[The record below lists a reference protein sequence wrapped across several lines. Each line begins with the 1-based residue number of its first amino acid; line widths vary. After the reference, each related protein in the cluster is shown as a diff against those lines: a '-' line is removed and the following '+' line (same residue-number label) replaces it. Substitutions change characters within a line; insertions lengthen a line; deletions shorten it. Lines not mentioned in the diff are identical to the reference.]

1 MSGSS
6 TQSTVQSFS
15 IILTILL
22 ACWTPSSSFVPKHD
36 GTRRSSETSCVE
48 GPKTPLHSSFVRSI
62 DDRFNQ
68 GNWENNKQKFKRK
81 RIPKTEIDA
90 RQLRQQR
97 EEEYERLV
105 TNADSVPSIWNF
117 ESLFP
122 SPIIDEE
129 SVDRDL
135 FEIQRRDRKKEEE
148 RNAGGRSKIVSN
160 PYAGETTNPFL
171 RLMWSEP
178 TIKTR
183 ETSSSA
189 MTSLANE
196 NATAALISSKIA
208 NTTSARVDRSLTR
221 MVEDRIYG
229 FRRGASGDIRY
240 QTSLMG
246 DGAVQYREG
255 VRLGNALPINADR
268 LNYMAKKE
276 MKKGRV
282 EEAEE
287 LYERAVEIDPR
298 DGRAY
303 LGLSRCAQRRQ
314 DFKLAREWLNLGIAN
329 SASTFNGNP
338 DRGANPFLLQAL
350 GCLEE
355 KAGQLS
361 QAESLYTSAV
371 RSRPSHAAGWVALA
385 QIRTRKL
392 GQSVGAGR
400 SCFEAAERELKASG
414 LPQSSHVYT
423 AWADLELKKAGDAR
437 RAKKLLKMAL
447 EIDPKCSV
455 GWLQLGMLESDLQ
468 NWDKAEECFE
478 NVLTFDQRNSRVLQA
493 YAIMETKRPDGNSRK
508 AIGLFERAL
517 KANPRDAGVL
527 QAYGLYV
534 AKLGD
539 IKSARELL
547 WKGTEVD
554 KRHAPI
560 WQALGVLET
569 RSGNP
574 EEARSIFQQGIWACA
589 QLTGCKSGGHNC
601 ARLWQAWGVLE
612 AEEGN
617 HAAARRCFN
626 RALDADSRNVPAITA
641 WSSMEEKLGNRQ
653 DARAIYERALPRFS
667 AGSESKKA
675 LWRNYELM
683 EQRAGDTAAA
693 QRVYQRAIREVI
705 SFEET
710 SVPDQKVDANNRPQP
725 ETTTSS
731 RNKRE
736 KEVVRWNGGGGE
748 VWLNDRAIEAKIPS
762 EKRESRYEKTM
773 KS

>member
-1 MSGSS
+1 MS
-6 TQSTVQSFS
+6 TQPSVQSVS
-15 IILTILL
+15 IFLTILL
-22 ACWTPSSSFVPKHD
+22 ACWTPSSSFVPKHE

-48 GPKTPLHSSFVRSI
+48 GPKSPLHSSFARSI

-68 GNWENNKQKFKRK
+68 GPWENPKQKFKRK
-81 RIPKTEIDA
+81 RIPKTEQEA

-97 EEEYERLV
+97 EKEYERLV
-105 TNADSVPSIWNF
+105 TNADNVPSIWNF

-122 SPIIDEE
+122 SPIIDEQ

-148 RNAGGRSKIVSN
+148 RISMMRSKK
-160 PYAGETTNPFL
+160 TTNSYLSEVGNPFL
-171 RLMWSEP
+171 RLMRREP
-178 TIKTR
+178 AIKTLELASFESTASSN
-183 ETSSSA
+183 ETASA
-189 MTSLANE
+189 TLVSR
-196 NATAALISSKIA
+196 TVS
-208 NTTSARVDRSLTR
+208 NTTTARIDRSMTR

-229 FRRGASGDIRY
+229 FRRGSSGDIRY

-268 LNYMAKKE
+268 INYMAKKE
-276 MKKGRV
+276 MQKGRV

-287 LYERAVEIDPR
+287 LFQNAVEIDPR

-303 LGLSRCAQRRQ
+303 LGLSRCAQRRH
-314 DFKLAREWLNLGIAN
+314 DFKLAREWLSLGIAN
-329 SASTFNGNP
+329 SVSSFNGNP

-355 KAGQLS
+355 QAGYLAK
-361 QAESLYTSAV
+361 AESLYSSAV

-400 SCFEAAERELKASG
+400 SCFEAAERELRTSG
-414 LPQSSHVYT
+414 SPQSSHVYT
-423 AWADLELKKAGDAR
+423 AWADLELKKAGDSR
-437 RAKKLLKMAL
+437 KAKKLLKMAL

-455 GWLQLGMLESDLQ
+455 AWLQLGMLESDSEK
-468 NWDKAEECFE
+468 WGKAEECFE
-478 NVLTFDQRNSRVLQA
+478 KVLKFDQRNSRVLQA
-493 YAIMETKRPDGNSRK
+493 YALMETKRPDGNSRK

-539 IKSARELL
+539 IKSAKDLL
-547 WKGTEVD
+547 RKGTEID
-554 KRHAPI
+554 KRHDPA
-560 WQALGVLET
+560 WQALGVLEM
-569 RSGNP
+569 RSGNR
-574 EEARSIFQQGIWACA
+574 EEARSVFQQGIWSCA
-589 QLTGCKSGGHNC
+589 QLTGCKSGGHSC

-612 AEEGN
+612 ADEGD

-641 WSSMEEKLGNRQ
+641 WSSMEEKLGNHN
-653 DARAIYERALPRFS
+653 DARAIFERAFPRFS
-667 AGSESKKA
+667 AGSESKKS

-693 QRVYQRAIREVI
+693 QRVYQRATREVI
-705 SFEET
+705 TFEE
-710 SVPDQKVDANNRPQP
+710 SPLEDENVESESNLQP
-725 ETTTSS
+725 ENISS
-731 RNKRE
+731 LRSKRE
-736 KEVVRWNGGGGE
+736 KEVVRWDGGGE
-748 VWLNDRAIEAKIPS
+748 VWLNDRAIEAMLPL
-762 EKRESRYEKTM
+762 EKRNNGHGKV

>member
-1 MSGSS
+1 MSTTS
-6 TQSTVQSFS
+6 TQTLLPSVS
-15 IILTILL
+15 IFLTILL
-22 ACWTPSSSFVPKHD
+22 ICWTPSSSFVPKHD
-36 GTRRSSETSCVE
+36 GTRRSSETSCAE
-48 GPKTPLHSSFVRSI
+48 GPKAPLHSSFARSI

-68 GNWENNKQKFKRK
+68 GNWENPKQKFKRK
-81 RIPKTEIDA
+81 KIPKSEQEA

-97 EEEYERLV
+97 EKEYERLV
-105 TNADSVPSIWNF
+105 TNADRVPSIWNF

-135 FEIQRRDRKKEEE
+135 FEIQRRDRKKEDE
-148 RNAGGRSKIVSN
+148 RNSGIYYKKTMNSYPNEVG
-160 PYAGETTNPFL
+160 NPFL

-178 TIKTR
+178 AIKSR
-183 ETSSSA
+183 ELVSSEVTALSNETVSA
-189 MTSLANE
+189 TLV
-196 NATAALISSKIA
+196 SSMVS
-208 NTTSARVDRSLTR
+208 NTTTARVDRGMTR

-229 FRRGASGDIRY
+229 FRRGSSGDIRY

-276 MKKGRV
+276 MQKGRV

-287 LYERAVEIDPR
+287 LYEKAVEIDPR
-298 DGRAY
+298 DGRGY
-303 LGLSRCAQRRQ
+303 LGLSRCAQRRH
-314 DFKLAREWLNLGIAN
+314 DFKLAREWLTLGIAN
-329 SASTFNGNP
+329 SASSFNGNP

-355 KAGQLS
+355 KAGRLS
-361 QAESLYTSAV
+361 EAESLYTSAV

-400 SCFEAAERELKASG
+400 SCFEAAERELRASG

-423 AWADLELKKAGDAR
+423 AWADLELKKAGDSRKAR
-437 RAKKLLKMAL
+437 KLLKSAL

-455 GWLQLGMLESDLQ
+455 AWLQLGMLESDSE
-468 NWDKAEECFE
+468 NWEKAEECFE
-478 NVLTFDQRNSRVLQA
+478 KVLQFDQRNSRVLQA
-493 YAIMETKRPDGNSRK
+493 YALMESKRPEGNSRK

-539 IKSARELL
+539 TKSARELL
-547 WKGTEVD
+547 RKGTEID
-554 KRHAPI
+554 KRHAPT

-569 RSGNP
+569 RNGNR
-574 EEARSIFQQGIWACA
+574 EEARSIFQQGIWSCA
-589 QLTGCKSGGHNC
+589 QLTGCKSGGHSC

-641 WSSMEEKLGNRQ
+641 WSSMEEKLGNRN
-653 DARAIYERALPRFS
+653 DARANYERALPLFS

-705 SFEET
+705 TFEES
-710 SVPDQKVDANNRPQP
+710 SVDDENFDSNSSPQP
-725 ETTTSS
+725 ENTTSS
-731 RNKRE
+731 RSKRE

-748 VWLNDRAIEAKIPS
+748 VWLNDRAIEAKLPR
-762 EKRESRYEKTM
+762 EKRTSRHGKL

>member
-1 MSGSS
+1 MSTTAAQLSL
-6 TQSTVQSFS
+6 QSFS
-15 IILTILL
+15 IFFTILL
-22 ACWTPSSSFVPKHD
+22 FCGTPSLSFTPKHD

-48 GPKTPLHSSFVRSI
+48 RPKAPLYSSFARSI
-62 DDRFNQ
+62 DERFNQ
-68 GNWENNKQKFKRK
+68 GNWENPKQKFKRK
-81 RIPKTEIDA
+81 RIPKSEQEA

-97 EEEYERLV
+97 EKEYEQLV
-105 TNADSVPSIWNF
+105 TNADRVPSIWNF

-135 FEIQRRDRKKEEE
+135 YEIQRRDRKKEDE
-148 RNAGGRSKIVSN
+148 RSTGVRNKK
-160 PYAGETTNPFL
+160 TTATYPNEISNPFL
-171 RLMWSEP
+171 RLMWSDA
-178 TIKTR
+178 TIKSR
-183 ETSSSA
+183 ELLVSDSTA
-189 MTSLANE
+189 IANE
-196 NATAALISSKIA
+196 TASATVVSNMIS
-208 NTTSARVDRSLTR
+208 NTTTARVDRGMTR

-276 MKKGRV
+276 IQKGRL
-282 EEAEE
+282 EEAKE
-287 LYERAVEIDPR
+287 LYEKAIEIDPR

-303 LGLSRCAQRRQ
+303 LGLSRCAQRRH
-314 DFKLAREWLNLGIAN
+314 DFKLARDWLTLGISN

-355 KAGQLS
+355 RAGNLAE
-361 QAESLYTSAV
+361 AESLFLSAV

-400 SCFEAAERELKASG
+400 SCFEAAERELRKSG

-423 AWADLELKKAGDAR
+423 AWADLELKKAGDTRKAR
-437 RAKKLLKMAL
+437 KLLKAAL
-447 EIDPKCSV
+447 EIDPQCSV
-455 GWLQLGMLESDLQ
+455 AWLQLGMLESDSE
-468 NWDKAEECFE
+468 NWDKAEENFE
-478 NVLTFDQRNSRVLQA
+478 KVLQFDQRNSRVLQA
-493 YAIMETKRPDGNSRK
+493 YALMETKRPEGNSRK

-539 IKSARELL
+539 TKSAKELL
-547 WKGTEVD
+547 RKGTEID
-554 KRHAPI
+554 KRHAPT
-560 WQALGVLET
+560 WQALGVLEA
-569 RSGNP
+569 RNGNR

-589 QLTGCKSGGHNC
+589 QLTGCKSGGHSC

-641 WSSMEEKLGNRQ
+641 WASMEEKLGNQ
-653 DARAIYERALPRFS
+653 KDARAIYERALPRFS

-683 EQRAGDTAAA
+683 EQRAGDTSAA

-710 SVPDQKVDANNRPQP
+710 SINEDRVDVHHEPQQ
-725 ETTTSS
+725 ENTASS
-731 RNKRE
+731 RNSRE
-736 KEVVRWNGGGGE
+736 KEVVRWDGGGGE
-748 VWLNDRAIEAKIPS
+748 VWLNDRAIEAKLPR
-762 EKRESRYEKTM
+762 EKRNSRYG
-773 KS
+773 

>member
-1 MSGSS
+1 MPGSS
-6 TQSTVQSFS
+6 TQPSVQSVS
-15 IILTILL
+15 IFLTILL
-22 ACWTPSSSFVPKHD
+22 VCWTPSSSFIPKHE

-48 GPKTPLHSSFVRSI
+48 GPITPLHSSFARSI

-68 GNWENNKQKFKRK
+68 GNWENPKQKFKRK
-81 RIPKTEIDA
+81 RIPKTEQDA

-97 EEEYERLV
+97 EKEYERLV

-129 SVDRDL
+129 SVNRDL

-148 RNAGGRSKIVSN
+148 RNNGIRKVATNSYSSEV
-160 PYAGETTNPFL
+160 ANPFL
-171 RLMWSEP
+171 RLMWTEP
-178 TIKTR
+178 AIKAR
-183 ETSSSA
+183 GSTSSVLNTLSNQTA
-189 MTSLANE
+189 P
-196 NATAALISSKIA
+196 ATLVSNKVS
-208 NTTSARVDRSLTR
+208 NTTVARVDRGMTR

-229 FRRGASGDIRY
+229 FRRGSTGDIRY

-276 MKKGRV
+276 MQKGRV
-282 EEAEE
+282 EEAED
-287 LYERAVEIDPR
+287 LYEKAVEIDPR

-303 LGLSRCAQRRQ
+303 LGLSRCAQRRH
-314 DFKLAREWLNLGIAN
+314 DFKLAREWLSLGIAN

-338 DRGANPFLLQAL
+338 DHGANPFLLQAL

-355 KAGQLS
+355 QAGQLA

-400 SCFEAAERELKASG
+400 SCFEAAERELKISG

-423 AWADLELKKAGDAR
+423 AWADLELKKAGDTRKAR
-437 RAKKLLKMAL
+437 RLLKSAL

-455 GWLQLGMLESDLQ
+455 AWLQLGMLESDSE

-478 NVLTFDQRNSRVLQA
+478 KVLKFDQRNSRVLQA
-493 YAIMETKRPDGNSRK
+493 YALMETKRPEGNSRK

-517 KANPRDAGVL
+517 KANPRDAGVF

-539 IKSARELL
+539 AKSARDLL
-547 WKGTEVD
+547 RKGTEID
-554 KRHAPI
+554 KRHAPT

-574 EEARSIFQQGIWACA
+574 EEARSIFQQGIWSCA
-589 QLTGCKSGGHNC
+589 QLTGCKSGGHSC

-612 AEEGN
+612 AGEGN

-626 RALDADSRNVPAITA
+626 RALDADSRNIPAITA
-641 WSSMEEKLGNRQ
+641 WSCMEEKLGNRQ

-693 QRVYQRAIREVI
+693 QRVYQRAMREVI
-705 SFEET
+705 TFEES
-710 SVPDQKVDANNRPQP
+710 SVDDESFDTNSSPQP
-725 ETTTSS
+725 ENTISS
-731 RNKRE
+731 RGKRE

-748 VWLNDRAIEAKIPS
+748 VWLNDRAIEAKIPP
-762 EKRESRYEKTM
+762 EKRKKR
-773 KS
+773 